1 MKKSTSVLLSTIIGG
16 TAGAI
21 GGAINVY
28 RRERKQLN
36 LERKTTQKDNEILKA
51 YSHWIRRKQKGES
64 LVGYFK
70 RAGYKKIAIYGMH
83 YLGESLVSEL
93 EDSDIEIVCAIDK
106 YAELR
111 YTDLPLY
118 KPDESIP
125 EVDAVIVTAFFYFDE
140 IKNMLLNKMHCP
152 IISIEDIIYESEL
165 DEMDI

>member
-1 MKKSTSVLLSTIIGG
+1 MKKSTSIILSAITAG
-16 TAGAI
+16 TAGAV

-36 LERKTTQKDNEILKA
+36 QERKTTEKDNEILKA

-64 LVGYFK
+64 LVDYFH
-70 RAGYKKIAIYGMH
+70 RAGYNKIAIYGMH
-83 YLGESLVSEL
+83 YLGESLVTEL

-118 KPDESIP
+118 TPDENIP
-125 EVDAVIVTAFFYFDE
+125 EVDAVIVTAFFYFEE
-140 IKNMLLNKMHCP
+140 IKDALSSKMDCP
-152 IISIEDIIYESEL
+152 IISIEDIIYENEMDEL
-165 DEMDI
+165 DV